1 MENKQYIYNLPNES
15 NEKQKLETNTNSII
29 IVGAN
34 GSGKSKLGAWMGKN
48 NNHTHIIASKRL
60 TYISENLSIWL
71 ETDVQKQDDYTD
83 IKNTQDDYDDT
94 ISILFRQQIK
104 NYVQEIKI
112 NHLKLVLIICLKFLI
127 KLLKKN

>member
-48 NNHTHIIASKRL
+48 N
-60 TYISENLSIWL
+60 
-71 ETDVQKQDDYTD
+71 
-83 IKNTQDDYDDT
+83 
-94 ISILFRQQIK
+94 
-104 NYVQEIKI
+104 
-112 NHLKLVLIICLKFLI
+112 
-127 KLLKKN
+127 

>member
-71 ETDVQKQDDYTD
+71 ETDVQKQDDY
-83 IKNTQDDYDDT
+83 DDT

-104 NYVQEIKI
+104 E
-112 NHLKLVLIICLKFLI
+112 LCSRD
-127 KLLKKN
+127 KNKPFKTR

>member
-60 TYISENLSIWL
+60 TYISENYRYGL
-71 ETDVQKQDDYTD
+71 KRMF
-83 IKNTQDDYDDT
+83 KNKMIMMIQY
-94 ISILFRQQIK
+94 LFYLDNKLK

>member
-60 TYISENLSIWL
+60 TYISEN
-71 ETDVQKQDDYTD
+71 
-83 IKNTQDDYDDT
+83 
-94 ISILFRQQIK
+94 
-104 NYVQEIKI
+104 
-112 NHLKLVLIICLKFLI
+112 
-127 KLLKKN
+127 